1 MTKPNTLP
9 DTQDD
14 TVTRGRGR
22 PVEKPMP
29 DPIPDTPENIAK
41 AIMQGPPKEK
51 WRYLDEEKPAASS

>member
-1 MTKPNTLP
+1 MTKTTALP
-9 DTQDD
+9 DTQDES
-14 TVTRGRGR
+14 TRRGRGR

-51 WRYLDEEKPAASS
+51 WRYLDED